1 LRIAVVGSGVAGLG
15 AAWALSRV
23 HDVTVFEAGTYLG
36 GHAHTVEIQ
45 DRGRSIPV
53 DTGFIVYNEANYPNL
68 VRLFQALEV
77 PTEPSDMS
85 FAVSRG
91 AGAFEY
97 QARALGVF
105 AQPSNLFRRSYRT
118 MVREIFRFTKEAKA
132 LVGTEA
138 RESTG
143 AWLDRRGFSAA
154 LRDDFL
160 LPMVACIWS
169 SSLDDMRSY
178 PAATMA
184 AFLDNHGLLDVLRRP
199 VWRTVSGGSRAYVAR
214 AAASFDDVRLT
225 TPIDAIVRLSDGVI
239 VRDANGRQER
249 YDHVVL
255 ATHADTSLSI
265 LGDDASQDERRLLGA
280 FGYTENRAVLHHDP
294 ALMPVRRR
302 AWSSWNYLADG
313 GPGEA
318 TRSVSLTYWMNRL
331 QNLETEHPVLVTL
344 NPLREPDDVVAEYTY
359 HHPAFDR
366 VAVDAQRELPSIQ
379 GADRTWFAGS
389 YCGNGF
395 HEDGLKAGLEV
406 AASLGAPAPWGHEP
420 RAAPTLAA
428 AGAGGAESTW

>member
-1 LRIAVVGSGVAGLG
+1 MRIAVVGSGVAGLG

-36 GHAHTVEIQ
+36 GHAHTVEIA

-53 DTGFIVYNEANYPNL
+53 DTGFIVYNEANYPHL

-91 AGAFEY
+91 EGAFEY
-97 QARALGVF
+97 QARALGIF

-132 LVGTEA
+132 LVGSDA
-138 RESTG
+138 GESTG
-143 AWLDRRGFSAA
+143 EWLERRGFSAA

-184 AFLDNHGLLDVLRRP
+184 AFLDNHGLLDVLQRP
-199 VWRTVSGGSRAYVAR
+199 AWRTVSGGSRSYVAR
-214 AAASFDDVRLT
+214 VVESLDDVRLA
-225 TPIDAIVRLSDGVI
+225 TPIEAIMRLGDGVI
-239 VRDANGRQER
+239 VRDATGHQER

-265 LGDDASQDERRLLGA
+265 LGDDASEDERRLLAA
-280 FGYTENRAVLHHDP
+280 FGYTENRAVLHRDA

-318 TRSVSLTYWMNRL
+318 SRAVSLTYWMNRL
-331 QNLETEHPVLVTL
+331 QNLETERPVLVTL
-344 NPLREPDDVVAEYTY
+344 NPLREPRDVIAEYTY

-366 VAVDAQRELPSIQ
+366 AAVDAQRELPSIQ

-389 YCGNGF
+389 YCGHGF
-395 HEDGLKAGLEV
+395 HEDGLRAGLEV
-406 AASLGAPAPWGHEP
+406 AASLGAPAPWWDGP
-420 RAAPTLAA
+420 RRPAA
-428 AGAGGAESTW
+428 AFEHASAGGDTAW